1 MSRPPKAPQDRA
13 TCALTLRMTLRDARA
28 LRAWAKARGKALAPL
43 LVQAG
48 LREASDYERAEKALD
63 AGDFTRWTVGGVRQQ
78 GQD

>member
-48 LREASDYERAEKALD
+48 LREADWSPSF
-63 AGDFTRWTVGGVRQQ
+63 FTSPPEEVKS
-78 GQD
+78 

>member
-48 LREASDYERAEKALD
+48 LREASDYDRENVNIRDTLKRIEAKLD
-63 AGDFTRWTVGGVRQQ
+63 LLLGGAS
-78 GQD
+78 